1 MIEGSGPGAVSAF
14 HWVCVEGGSLGTH
27 SPQTTETCSIL
38 DLPGLSFADSSLC
51 WWFLASTFPA
61 EIGLH
66 LSACNKPD
74 VFLPVLQGGRSVVTG
89 QLDSKMDVPRGVG

>member
-1 MIEGSGPGAVSAF
+1 MIEGSGQVLSQPST
-14 HWVCVEGGSLGTH
+14 GGVGGWGLGTH
-27 SPQTTETCSIL
+27 SPHTTGTCSIL

-66 LSACNKPD
+66 LSACNTPD
-74 VFLPVLQGGRSVVTG
+74 VFLPALQGGRSVVTG